1 MLHPLQIDNPNI
13 LNMSGE
19 EIQLCTSSNTLSL
32 CLLPISM
39 FHIIYCLYAHHNR
52 SPCLILFSTRPV
64 LLRLANTRT
73 EQNDVAVYLQTV
85 SWGAC
90 FQSRLGYQLS

>member
-1 MLHPLQIDNPNI
+1 
-13 LNMSGE
+13 
-19 EIQLCTSSNTLSL
+19 
-32 CLLPISM
+32 M
-39 FHIIYCLYAHHNR
+39 FYIIYRLYAHHNR
-52 SPCLILFSTRPV
+52 SPRLILFSTRPV

-90 FQSRLGYQLS
+90 FQSRQGYLLSWVFRGFTHSLIQIPNDTWSRSRPLSYIS